1 MLTNREDLGNTSW
14 RRGPLKTGIG
24 DSNTT
29 EGLLCASSC
38 PQHFTL
44 PVATAA
50 ETEDAAVPGWAATAV
65 NTLQSSGILLTA
77 DAPVS
82 RAQAAMALYR
92 AAQLQS
98 ESIFDSR

>member
-38 PQHFTL
+38 PQHFTHK
-44 PVATAA
+44 
-50 ETEDAAVPGWAATAV
+50 
-65 NTLQSSGILLTA
+65 NSILSTTHGVDTNVTPISQMKKLRLREVIY
-77 DAPVS
+77 PEVS
-82 RAQAAMALYR
+82 KLVRAKL
-92 AAQLQS
+92 
-98 ESIFDSR
+98 